1 MAWDLKKIIKS
12 NRAKKVFLVL
22 ILFFVL
28 FFVCNDFVIPWYVN
42 RGGIVLVPSVVGKN
56 VDDALQEL
64 NSVGLEGRKG
74 DTRPAKDQP
83 VGEVIIQNP
92 QAGETVKKG
101 RRVYLTISGG
111 EQLVAVPDVK
121 GRTLRDAHFALER
134 EGLKLGGVDYQPSDT
149 FPQNTVVEQSAI
161 PGTRVKRDHYVSL
174 VVSQGAVS
182 QKVKVPDI
190 GGKPLNEATALLKA
204 MGLQVGNI
212 TYLQS
217 STLLPNTVVEQFP
230 RAGELVTTGQSI
242 DLFIVQGGEKKK
254 EIFEY

>member
-12 NRAKKVFLVL
+12 NRTKKVFLVL

-42 RGGIVLVPSVVGKN
+42 RGGIVVVPSVVGNN
-56 VDDALQEL
+56 VDDALQVL
-64 NSVGLEGRKG
+64 SSVGLEGRKG

-83 VGEVIIQNP
+83 LGEVIVQNP
-92 QAGETVKKG
+92 QPGETVKKG

-111 EQLVAVPDVK
+111 EQFVSVPDVK

-134 EGLKLGGVDYQPSDT
+134 EGLKLGGVEYQPSDT

-161 PGTRVKRDHYVSL
+161 PGTRLKRDHYVSL

-190 GGKPLNEATALLKA
+190 GGKPLSEATALLKA

-217 STLLPNTVVEQFP
+217 SSLLPNTVVEQFP
-230 RAGELVTTGQSI
+230 RAGELVMTGQSI